1 MKRFLK
7 STILACSLLISGCGG
22 SNPTPGKTTPAP
34 VTPTPTPTP
43 SEVKTLTNLS
53 LNKTVLSYQVGDKI
67 DLSDV
72 SATLEFSNGEQETY
86 QYVDFAS
93 QEISVTLS
101 FDNKT
106 KEISGNFDVAGN
118 WTLSANKG
126 QFSDSLTIL
135 VNEQGVVTI
144 SKIEVTKTKTEY
156 TVNDSVSYGDVRVKL
171 TYSNG
176 TTKEN
181 IRTSALSN
189 YDLAKKMTFNGEDYK
204 SNKYLYAGTYTIVV
218 YSTENEKL
226 QGSVDV
232 IVSPLTIT
240 SLSLS
245 KTNRTYFVG
254 DILDLSD
261 VAVTLKYSN
270 GTSSS
275 IGYDDLAQANVV
287 LECYFND
294 AIYDVKNAFSETGFY
309 TLVASLEEDASM
321 FSSLEIS
328 VQNDEIS
335 AISASKTTKA
345 YAPGETIDYS
355 DLTCTITYL
364 SGKYYQVK
372 YANFAQNNLTVTL
385 SLNGSAVALDS
396 TLEEGSYTLTVSLK
410 ETTLTSTLTINVRE
424 PGSLTK
430 TEMQSTYQTYGG
442 TNAYGCDY
450 SPSKG
455 KTKLLIVPV
464 WFTDSSTYINTSKKA
479 DVRSAIQNAYL
490 GTTSSTGW
498 HSVKSFYET
507 ESVGA
512 LEMTGVVT
520 DWYECGQQSSSFYS
534 SSQGGNNTLAL
545 VSSAVEWYFGKTT
558 ADARTSFDCDRNG
571 YLDGVMLIYGAP
583 DYSATGK
590 DSASNM
596 WAYCYWTDGEQ
607 NVNNPGECVFFW
619 ASYDFMFSSSDA
631 QTITGKS
638 SYGSGDTSHCTIDAH
653 TFIHEMGHVF
663 GLEDYYD
670 YSSRYNPA
678 GGFSMQDCNVGGHD
692 PFSVMALGWASP
704 YIPEESCTITINDF
718 QSSHDLILLTPSW
731 NSYDSPFDE
740 YILLELYTPTGLN
753 KFDTDYCYSG
763 RYPQGSSTPG
773 IRVWHV
779 DARLVYINSSNV
791 KNNEIV
797 NVTTSQITTNPN
809 YQSDYGVLSAFS
821 NTYYSS
827 DVEGYCSILGKNY
840 ADWNLLQLIRN
851 TSSGSY
857 KPSDDFSSSSLF
869 KQGDTFT
876 MSKVSGQFKNSGKLN
891 SNQNLGWSFTV
902 DSLSSSSATITL
914 TRA

>member
-1 MKRFLK
+1 MKRLIRN
-7 STILACSLLISGCGG
+7 TLLACSLLVSGCSG
-22 SNPTPGKTTPAP
+22 NTPNPGKTTP
-34 VTPTPTPTP
+34 VPTPTP
-43 SEVKTLTNLS
+43 SEEKILTDIT
-53 LNKTVLSYQVGDKI
+53 LNKTTLSYEVGDKI

-72 SATLEFSNGEQETY
+72 SATLGFSNGEKETY
-86 QYVDFAS
+86 QYVNFAA
-93 QEISVTLS
+93 QAINVTLS

-106 KEISGNFDVAGN
+106 KDINGNFDAAGN
-118 WTLSANKG
+118 WTLTASKG

-135 VNEQGVVTI
+135 VNEQGVVTV
-144 SKIEVTKTKTEY
+144 SKIEVTKTKVNY
-156 TVNDSVSYGDVRVKL
+156 TVNDSVSYGDVRIKL
-171 TYSNG
+171 TYSDG
-176 TTKEN
+176 SVKEN
-181 IRTSALSN
+181 IRTSALTTHG
-189 YDLAKKMTFNGEDYK
+189 LAKKMMFNGEEYK

-218 YSTENEKL
+218 YLVENEKL

-232 IVSPLTIT
+232 EVAPLTIA
-240 SLSLS
+240 SLTLAKSTKS
-245 KTNRTYFVG
+245 YFVG
-254 DILDLSD
+254 DVLDLSD
-261 VAVTLKYSN
+261 VTVTLKYSN
-270 GTSSS
+270 NTSAT
-275 IGYDDLAQANVV
+275 IDYDGLEQAGIV
-287 LECYFND
+287 LECYFKN
-294 AIYDVKNAFSETGFY
+294 AIYDVKNTLSETGTY
-309 TLVASLEEDASM
+309 TLKASLEDDASIS
-321 FSSLEIS
+321 SSLDIN

-335 AISASKTTKA
+335 AISASKTSKS
-345 YAPGETIDYS
+345 YHPGEIIDYS
-355 DLTCTITYL
+355 DLSCTVTYL
-364 SGKYYQVK
+364 SGKYYQVA
-372 YANFAQNNLTVTL
+372 YANFAQNNLTVSL
-385 SLNGSAVALDS
+385 SLNGSAVALDT
-396 TLEEGSYTLTVSLK
+396 TLEEGTYTLTVSLGG
-410 ETTLTSTLTINVRE
+410 TTFTSSLTINVRE
-424 PGSLTK
+424 QGSLAK
-430 TEMQSTYQTYGG
+430 TEMKSTYQTYGA

-490 GTTSSTGW
+490 GTASSTGW
-498 HSVKSFYET
+498 NSVKSFYET
-507 ESVGA
+507 ESMGA

-520 DWYECGQQSSSFYS
+520 DWYECGQKSSSFYS
-534 SSQGGNNTLAL
+534 ESQGANNTMAL
-545 VSSAVEWYFGKTT
+545 VSSAVDWYFGKTT
-558 ADARTSFDCDRNG
+558 AESRTSFDCDRNG

-583 DYSATGK
+583 DYSATG
-590 DSASNM
+590 DNSASNM

-607 NVNNPGECVFFW
+607 NVNKPGECVYFW

-638 SYGSGDTSHCTIDAH
+638 SYGTGDTSHCTIDAH

-704 YIPEESCTITINDF
+704 YIPEDSCTITINDF

-753 KFDTDYCYSG
+753 EFDTDYCYGG

-779 DARLVYINSSNV
+779 DARLVYVNSNNV
-791 KNNEIV
+791 RNNEIV
-797 NVTTSQITTNPN
+797 DLTESQLTTNPN
-809 YQSDYGVLSAFS
+809 YNSDYGVLGAFS

-827 DVEGYCSILGKNY
+827 DVEGYCSILGKSY

-851 TSSGSY
+851 SSSGTY
-857 KPSDDFSSSSLF
+857 KPTDDFASSSLF

-891 SNQNLGWSFTV
+891 SKIDLGWSFTV
-902 DSLSSSSATITL
+902 DSLSSSSATLTL